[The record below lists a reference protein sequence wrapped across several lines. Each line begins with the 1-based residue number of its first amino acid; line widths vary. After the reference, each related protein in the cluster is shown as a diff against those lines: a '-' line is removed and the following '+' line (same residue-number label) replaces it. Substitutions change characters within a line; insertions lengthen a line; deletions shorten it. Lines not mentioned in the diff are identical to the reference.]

1 MYYNIYY
8 FLLMNLQFIY
18 TIFQNFVLEVYE
30 KAELMGPKVIAAII
44 ILCIGALMSYGIY
57 KAVMYLFK
65 RFYIVDLID
74 WLWEG
79 FEEKT
84 TQAVDKTPDSPKI
97 KEKKWKNSEKVEK
110 VEKKHKPLPY
120 DRISAKALSYY
131 VFLLF
136 FRWSIVIL
144 GIIEVETFMNDLIG
158 YLPSLFVGIMIG
170 FFGLRFAN
178 SVYDILYQALEL
190 TRQKTSAIIAMGAKI
205 IIMFFTLMIML
216 HYIKIVDQFIINTL
230 FLGFITTLTLSFSLA
245 FGIWGRDV
253 AKEILESFRK

>member
-1 MYYNIYY
+1 MY
-8 FLLMNLQFIY
+8 
-18 TIFQNFVLEVYE
+18 IFKKFH
-30 KAELMGPKVIAAII
+30 
-44 ILCIGALMSYGIY
+44 
-57 KAVMYLFK
+57 
-65 RFYIVDLID
+65 IVDLID
-74 WLWEG
+74 RLWEG

-84 TQAVDKTPDSPKI
+84 TQAVDKTPDTPKTKGKKGKI
-97 KEKKWKNSEKVEK
+97 SEKAEKVE
-110 VEKKHKPLPY
+110 KHKPLPY

-158 YLPSLFVGIMIG
+158 YLPSLFVGIIIG

-230 FLGFITTLTLSFSLA
+230 FL
-245 FGIWGRDV
+245 
-253 AKEILESFRK
+253 

>member
-1 MYYNIYY
+1 
-8 FLLMNLQFIY
+8 MNFEFIY
-18 TIFQNFVLEVYE
+18 WIFHDFVVNTYAQ
-30 KAELMGPKVIAAII
+30 AEIMGPKVIASII
-44 ILCIGALMSYGIY
+44 ILFIGAVISYGIY
-57 KAVMYLFK
+57 RFVMYMFQK
-65 RFYIVDLID
+65 FHIVDFID
-74 WLWEG
+74 RLWEG

-84 TQAVDKTPDSPKI
+84 TQAVDKTPDTPTLISKEEK
-97 KEKKWKNSEKVEK
+97 KEKKP
-110 VEKKHKPLPY
+110 KKIKY
-120 DRISAKALSYY
+120 DRIAAKALSYY

-136 FRWSIVIL
+136 FRWSIVEL
-144 GIIEVETFMNDLIG
+144 GITEVETFMNDLIG

-230 FLGFITTLTLSFSLA
+230 FLWFITTLTLAFSLA
-245 FGIWGRDV
+245 FWIGGRDV